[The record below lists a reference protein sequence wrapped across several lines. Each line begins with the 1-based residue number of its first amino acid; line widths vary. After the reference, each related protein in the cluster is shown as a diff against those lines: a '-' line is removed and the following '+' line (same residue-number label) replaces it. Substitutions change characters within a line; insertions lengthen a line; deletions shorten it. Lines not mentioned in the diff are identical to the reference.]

1 MTRVARKNTYQ
12 GPVRRGQ
19 LLIDRARAQPM
30 RELFPQVE
38 KIDVELRFTDR
49 NTFSHS
55 PQCHTMHPG
64 AAAFFRF
71 ACPCVGCDGDF
82 DLGPQVRQAVA
93 EAAGP
98 RRPQGIAGRLECTG
112 NLVRFPGGPGP
123 CQLALDYR
131 VTSTLQKPVSKRA

>member
-1 MTRVARKNTYQ
+1 VARKNTYQ

-19 LLIDRARAQPM
+19 LLIDRARAQPL
-30 RELFPQVE
+30 REIYPQLE
-38 KIDVELRFTDR
+38 KVDVELQFTDR

-64 AAAFFRF
+64 AAGFFRF

-82 DLGPQVRQAVA
+82 DLGPLVKQAVA
-93 EAAGP
+93 MAEAASP
-98 RRPQGIAGRLECTG
+98 RKIMAVEGRLECTG

-123 CQLALDYR
+123 CALGLRYR
-131 VTSTLQKPVSKRA
+131 IVGTLQKQVRATA